1 MKTVNGRIK
10 KARRSMNDAI
20 IMSHSTR
27 TSSSELASETPEQ
40 RRKIHGVV
48 PFPPSSF
55 ARLLSIVPR
64 ADSTIVTVKDPTMTN
79 VKKNQATAVKKRLQQ
94 RDFREGRGGSPV
106 PPRARWALR
115 DFFKARL
122 AWFRAIAKRF
132 RMMNEGNFWNTRV
145 RASRTIFPSHHSG
158 SELYLGRDNGGTIA
172 SVLEQFEW
180 LRCTCTA
187 NTQHKETCSPP
198 NKARGHSLAIPR
210 KEL

>member
-40 RRKIHGVV
+40 WRKIHGAV

-79 VKKNQATAVKKRLQQ
+79 AKKNQATAVKKRVQQ
-94 RDFREGRGGSPV
+94 RDFREGGGGSPV

-132 RMMNEGNFWNTRV
+132 RMMNEGIFWNTRV
-145 RASRTIFPSHHSG
+145 RASRMIFPIHHSG
-158 SELYLGRDNGGTIA
+158 SELYLGRQWRHDRF
-172 SVLEQFEW
+172 SVLEEQFV
-180 LRCTCTA
+180 
-187 NTQHKETCSPP
+187 
-198 NKARGHSLAIPR
+198 
-210 KEL
+210 